1 MTRWGLI
8 LLVGYIAI
16 GLAGL
21 EHARAV
27 KLAVWL
33 TATII
38 VVIGV
43 RTAT

>member
-1 MTRWGLI
+1 MTRWGLV
-8 LLVGYIAI
+8 LLIGYIAI

-33 TATII
+33 TVAI
-38 VVIGV
+38 VVAVGL
-43 RTAT
+43 RTSL